1 MMFVNFD
8 IQNFVYDFIDVWLS
22 IMMQQMNVSNNKH

>member
-1 MMFVNFD
+1 MFVNFD

>member
-8 IQNFVYDFIDVWLS
+8 IQNFVYDFIDIWLS
-22 IMMQQMNVSNNKH
+22 IMMQEMNV

>member
-22 IMMQQMNVSNNKH
+22 IMMQQMNV